1 MHKNAKE
8 LSKAM
13 ITKGKKK
20 VSAYE
25 KRMGHSVASAAHKRM
40 VGRKGGY

>member
-1 MHKNAKE
+1 MHKKAKE

-13 ITKGKKK
+13 MSKGKKK
-20 VSAYE
+20 MSAYE

-40 VGRKGGY
+40 TGRKGGY